1 MDEGMPR
8 VRINISTSAKGKAQL
23 DITVEQST
31 MLSEELRNTLEEA
44 FKVARETA
52 EKNGFPVAQE

>member
-1 MDEGMPR
+1 MDEGLPR
-8 VRINISTSAKGKAQL
+8 VRINVSTSAKGKAQL

-31 MLSEELRNTLEEA
+31 VTAEELRSTLNEA

-52 EKNGFPVAQE
+52 EQSGFPVAQE